1 MPKDWSAQIPTVNFR
16 CTECRKAF
24 EGLPDLVEDAP
35 DQAWHPFNYYAH
47 CPHCGAEHQPQAA
60 WEKALLK
67 AHQHSTGPKTA
78 EGKAAS
84 AANLAGHPTP
94 AETLRT
100 RFNGMKHGA
109 FARTAK
115 YFPAKPGGYSFCDRC
130 DVSRAWCAE
139 QPACVKQTEI
149 FMLHHAAF
157 EQRDPKVLTALH
169 ADMHAALM
177 ATLQMCMQEVLGL
190 GVLIR
195 APKVELD
202 REGRPVTLTYTAEDG
217 SKRYIYNYT
226 ANPAFKPL
234 TELLTRVGLSMS
246 DLGMTVKRAEEDDE
260 QAQGRLRL
268 DDDSR
273 ETLTAFNQ
281 RMLEATQ
288 NAKDLIAQAQRAKE
302 QDPVLIEHK
311 ARGGDR

>member
-1 MPKDWSAQIPTVNFR
+1 MPKDWSAQIPSVNFR
-16 CTECRKAF
+16 CGACRRAF
-24 EGLPDLVEDAP
+24 EGIPDLVESVP
-35 DQAWHPFNYYAH
+35 DQTWHPFAYFAH

-78 EGKAAS
+78 EGKTAS

-115 YFPAKPGGYSFCDRC
+115 YFPARPGGYAFCDRC
-130 DVSRAWCAE
+130 DVDRGWCAS

-157 EQRDPKVLTALH
+157 EQRDPKVLTDMH

-177 ATLQMCMQEVLGL
+177 AMLQMCIPAVRAGAAGGRGCAGVEPAGEGGALGADAGAARAGDAAGSA
-190 GVLIR
+190 GVPGEAVVAVPGQAVEGAH
-195 APKVELD
+195 APV
-202 REGRPVTLTYTAEDG
+202 A
-217 SKRYIYNYT
+217 
-226 ANPAFKPL
+226 
-234 TELLTRVGLSMS
+234 
-246 DLGMTVKRAEEDDE
+246 
-260 QAQGRLRL
+260 
-268 DDDSR
+268 
-273 ETLTAFNQ
+273 
-281 RMLEATQ
+281 
-288 NAKDLIAQAQRAKE
+288 
-302 QDPVLIEHK
+302 
-311 ARGGDR
+311 

>member
-16 CTECRKAF
+16 CGACRRAF
-24 EGLPDLVEDAP
+24 EGIPDLVEDAP
-35 DQAWHPFNYYAH
+35 DLPWHPFAYFAH

-78 EGKAAS
+78 EGKAATS
-84 AANLAGHPTP
+84 ANLAGHPTP
-94 AETLRT
+94 NETLRT
-100 RFNGMKHGA
+100 RFNAMKHGA
-109 FARTAK
+109 FARTAT
-115 YFPAKPGGYSFCDRC
+115 YFPAKAGGYSFCDRC
-130 DVSRAWCAE
+130 DVDRGWCAK

-157 EQRDPKVLTALH
+157 EQRDPKVLMALH

-190 GVLIR
+190 GVLIK

-202 REGRPVTLTYTAEDG
+202 REGRPVTLTYTAADG
-217 SKRYIYNYT
+217 SKQYIYNYT

-234 TELLTRVGLSMS
+234 TELLTRIGLSMS
-246 DLGMTVKRAEEDDE
+246 DLGMTVKATEEE
-260 QAQGRLRL
+260 EERNLGRLSL
-268 DDDSR
+268 DADAK
-273 ETLTAFNQ
+273 ETLSAFGQ
-281 RMLEATQ
+281 RMLEATR
-288 NAKDLIAQAQRAKE
+288 NAKDLIVQAQQAKE
-302 QDPVLIEHK
+302 KDPVLIEHK

>member
-1 MPKDWSAQIPTVNFR
+1 MPKDWSAQIPSVNFR
-16 CTECRKAF
+16 CGACRRAF
-24 EGLPDLVEDAP
+24 EGIPDLVESVP
-35 DQAWHPFNYYAH
+35 DQTWHPFAYFAH

-78 EGKAAS
+78 EGKTAS

-115 YFPAKPGGYSFCDRC
+115 YFPARPGGYAFCDRC
-130 DVSRAWCAE
+130 DVDRGWCAS

-157 EQRDPKVLTALH
+157 EQRDPKVLTDMH

-177 ATLQMCMQEVLGL
+177 AMLQMCIQEVLGM
-190 GVLIR
+190 GVLIK

-202 REGRPVTLTYTAEDG
+202 REGNPVTLTYTAEDG

-226 ANPAFKPL
+226 SNPAFKPL
-234 TELLTRVGLSMS
+234 TELLTRVGLSMA
-246 DLGMTVKRAEEDDE
+246 DLGMTVKRAEDE
-260 QAQGRLRL
+260 EEQGRGRLRL

-273 ETLTAFNQ
+273 ETLHAFNQ
-281 RMLEATQ
+281 RMLEATR
-288 NAKDLIAQAQRAKE
+288 NASDLIAQAQLAKE
-302 QDPVLIEHK
+302 KDPVLIEHR
-311 ARGGDR
+311 ARGGER